1 MDKLGILFQ
10 IRDDYQ
16 NLQSKDYSNNK
27 GFCEDLTEG
36 KFSFPIIHSIHSNPD
51 NPLLLHI
58 LRQRSTEY
66 SVKCHGLRYMES
78 TGSLAYCEMVIR
90 NLVDDAQEMI
100 REDVGQDKGDG
111 IQGVLNLLDLRR

>member
-1 MDKLGILFQ
+1 
-10 IRDDYQ
+10 
-16 NLQSKDYSNNK
+16 
-27 GFCEDLTEG
+27 
-36 KFSFPIIHSIHSNPD
+36 
-51 NPLLLHI
+51 
-58 LRQRSTEY
+58 
-66 SVKCHGLRYMES
+66 MES